1 MNSIIGEN
9 VVAQACSDAA
19 RSFEQLETQLHNV
32 IVQRDAFETKA
43 LALETRALSEAER
56 FKTSEVSM
64 QALTKVAQSL
74 ERSNPEWDIIVDD
87 VQAQCDAAEAR
98 GMVSTA
104 RACSLEQTLA
114 ANTRFLQDISHQ
126 MEEARSEGSA
136 AAPEYFLV
144 TGLSQLRTGLHTSE
158 ELAKDYTRQSTAR
171 FGARLD

>member
-1 MNSIIGEN
+1 
-9 VVAQACSDAA
+9 
-19 RSFEQLETQLHNV
+19 
-32 IVQRDAFETKA
+32 
-43 LALETRALSEAER
+43 
-56 FKTSEVSM
+56 M

-74 ERSNPEWDIIVDD
+74 ERSNPEWDIIVED

-144 TGLSQLRTGLHTSE
+144 TGLSQLRTSLHTSE
-158 ELAKDYTRQSTAR
+158 KARQNGR
-171 FGARLD
+171 NVNPFGAMASVAGDQSGPWTGWIGPAPV